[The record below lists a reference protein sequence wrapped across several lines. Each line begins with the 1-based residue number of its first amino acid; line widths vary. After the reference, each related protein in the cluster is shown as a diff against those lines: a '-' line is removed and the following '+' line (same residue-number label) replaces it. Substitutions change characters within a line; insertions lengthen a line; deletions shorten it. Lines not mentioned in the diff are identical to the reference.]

1 MVGVAEAF
9 ALFFAGLVAGVLTA
23 LFDIVAFGTDSFVA
37 HFSLWVLYNAL
48 IAIHV
53 DSRRKAV
60 WWAIP
65 FNLGY
70 IELYYLCT
78 AASYEGYAKS
88 LAITLAAMSLA
99 SPFLSY
105 ALWTAKRDRGPYGKI
120 LSLLIAA
127 SVVGADYLITGAYDH
142 IFTIVV
148 AVLVLF
154 ILWFWP
160 ARRLRFTPVEHPVA
174 EPGEE
179 PIERPSSRRNTG
191 SSSRNPT
198 SRRSERIIPTIEDDY
213 EVVPA
218 NDEYAESWYE
228 DVDEEPLP
236 PRRRTAYRSP
246 RMRNE
251 SGTLYR
257 RQLDEERDLYDAGYG
272 IDYEDEQRVEDRRR
286 PTRRKS
292 KRAASDSPSQRS
304 MQRRSE
310 REAQRTR
317 EAQRRAAARRRNRR
331 ERTERESASD
341 ADYYTPSVSTLGTS
355 RRVRPASRGSQGR
368 YYR

>member
-9 ALFFAGLVAGVLTA
+9 ALFFAGLLAGVLTA
-23 LFDIVAFGTDSFVA
+23 LVDIVAFGTDSFVA

-53 DSRRKAV
+53 DSRRKAI

-65 FNLGY
+65 FNLGFF
-70 IELYYLCT
+70 ELYYFCT

-88 LAITLAAMSLA
+88 LAVPLAAMALA

-105 ALWTAKRDRGPYGKI
+105 ALWTAKRDRGPYGKF

-127 SVVGADYLITGAYDH
+127 SVVGTDYLITGAYDN

-148 AVLVLF
+148 AVLTLF

-160 ARRLRFTPVEHPVA
+160 ARRLRFTPVEHPA
-174 EPGEE
+174 PEPGEE
-179 PIERPSSRRNTG
+179 PVERPSSRRNAG
-191 SSSRNPT
+191 ASSRKST
-198 SRRSERIIPTIEDDY
+198 SRRSERVITTIEDDY
-213 EVVPA
+213 DVVPVY
-218 NDEYAESWYE
+218 DEFAGQWYE
-228 DVDEEPLP
+228 DAVEEPLP
-236 PRRRTAYRSP
+236 PRRKTAYQSP

-257 RQLDEERDLYDAGYG
+257 RQLDEERDWYDAGYG
-272 IDYEDEQRVEDRRR
+272 VDYEDEQRVADRRR

-292 KRAASDSPSQRS
+292 KRESGDYSTQRGV
-304 MQRRSE
+304 QRRSE

-331 ERTERESASD
+331 ERTERETAGE
-341 ADYYTPSVSTLGTS
+341 ADYYTSSVSTLGTS
-355 RRVRPASRGSQGR
+355 RRARPSSRGSQRR